1 MICGMI
7 LYGNSIER
15 ALCRFDWGVDKDFLN
30 MIMPGDQSQSD
41 LFSKGN
47 TTPPGDSPLAD
58 RMRPQ
63 DFSDFVGQEEG
74 LADGQPLRVAIEH
87 DRVPSLILWGPPG
100 SGKTT
105 LAHLIAKKTQAAFV
119 PFSAVLGGV
128 PELRGLLKAAQ
139 QRLSVS
145 GQRTLLFVDEI
156 HRFNKA
162 QQDAFLPYVERGDI
176 TLIGATT
183 QNPSFE
189 VIAPLLSRSMVV
201 VLEALDEPA
210 MEKIFDRALSDSERG
225 LGASNIMFTSSGRQR
240 LIRYG
245 NGDARSMLTA
255 LEFVVGQVDSSKEK
269 SVTIDEDQIKNALL
283 QKSLRYDKDGEE
295 HYDLISAFIKCMRD
309 SDPDGALY
317 WLARM
322 LEGGEDPKFIAR
334 RMMIFASE
342 DIGNADPNGLLISSA
357 VFHAVEV
364 VGLPEAQ
371 INLAHGVTYLASAPK
386 SNASYVGVLEARRDA
401 REFGNLPVP
410 LHLRNA
416 VTNLMKDIGY
426 GKGYRYAH
434 DHPNEVK
441 DQSHLPETLAG
452 RRYYRPTD
460 SSSPA
465 DEEEDLDTPW

>member
-1 MICGMI
+1 ME
-7 LYGNSIER
+7 LFE
-15 ALCRFDWGVDKDFLN
+15 
-30 MIMPGDQSQSD
+30 SQPQED
-41 LFSKGN
+41 LFPVQELSDN
-47 TTPPGDSPLAD
+47 RQAPLAD

-63 DFSDFVGQEEG
+63 DFDEFVGQEEV
-74 LADGQPLRVAIEH
+74 LAEDQPLRMAIEH

-100 SGKTT
+100 TGKTT
-105 LAHLIAKKTQAAFV
+105 LASLIAKKTEATFV
-119 PFSAVLGGV
+119 PFSAVLSGV
-128 PELRGLLKAAQ
+128 PELRGLLKTAQ
-139 QRLSVS
+139 QRRKVS

-201 VLEALDEPA
+201 VLQSLNEEALGH
-210 MEKIFDRALSDSERG
+210 ILTRALSDTKRG
-225 LGASNIMFTSSGRQR
+225 LGSSGVT
-240 LIRYG
+240 LTPAAKLLLMGYG
-245 NGDARSMLTA
+245 NGDARSMLTG
-255 LEFVVGQVDSSKEK
+255 LEFVVGQYAKPGK
-269 SVTIDEDQIKNALL
+269 SITIDQPQVEKALK
-283 QKSLRYDKDGEE
+283 QKALRYDRDGEE
-295 HYDLISAFIKCMRD
+295 HYNLISAFIKSMRD
-309 SDPDGALY
+309 SDPNGALY

-342 DIGNADPNGLLISSA
+342 DIGMADSQALIIASA

-371 INLAHGVTYLASAPK
+371 INLAHGVTYLATAPK
-386 SNASYVGVLEARRDA
+386 SNASYAALLAAKKDA
-401 REFGNLPVP
+401 KEKGNLPVP

-416 VTNLMKDIGY
+416 VTSLMKDLDY

-434 DHPNEVK
+434 DDPK
-441 DQSHLPETLAG
+441 GAKAQFHLPKELEG

-460 SSSPA
+460 SFSA
-465 DEEEDLDTPW
+465 TDDEEDLNAPW